1 MASMSSLV
9 YLYPRA
15 WRERYGDEFLELL
28 EGRPATP
35 RLAADVI
42 LGAIDARLRPQVS
55 PARDAAIDGA
65 VAGAVGD
72 IRGNLAMGLMLIH
85 IEAVLRLAALYDP
98 GLKDYLRELSAATS
112 APGPFLVPKFLCG
125 ERATAR
131 VRGGQ
136 ARAPIVTTGV
146 RRPMASARTQLAA
159 EPS

>member
-1 MASMSSLV
+1 MVSMSSLV
-9 YLYPRA
+9 SLYPRA

-55 PARDAAIDGA
+55 PARDSAIYDG
-65 VAGAVGD
+65 VARAVGD
-72 IRGNLAMGLMLIH
+72 IRGNLVMGLMLIH
-85 IEAVLRLAALYDP
+85 SEAVLRLVALCDP
-98 GLKDYLRELSAATS
+98 SLRDYLRELSAATS

-125 ERATAR
+125 ARTTAR
-131 VRGGQ
+131 VMGGQ

-146 RRPMASARTQLAA
+146 RRSMASARTQLAA